1 VPYDAEVRRDVNQPL
16 PGAPEPWAPSVMPP
30 FRARPPYL
38 MTEMIAAEPGLA
50 ERIVHRLAEDAA
62 VEQLADRLRQAADQ
76 DRAIITTG
84 SGTSEHAAMGLARFL
99 SEALDLPPGRDV
111 RAMPALEV
119 AQRPPRDGVVIAVSH
134 EGGTHVTNEAV
145 RAAGR
150 GAATTAFVTVSDR
163 SPGAELADLVI
174 ATDEQD
180 QSWCHTVG
188 YLSPLVVGAALSAR
202 ISGSRI
208 DGLAIRALLDVA
220 HDPHSA
226 ANVAA
231 SLVGSDRVIVAGSGG
246 DHVTARELALKIE
259 EGARLPSEAHDLET
273 VLHGHLAAATRWTG
287 LIVVMTEADAGALLR
302 ERAVRVL
309 TAARALGVPAA
320 AILAD
325 STASDLPDEMTPAG
339 RIVLPHTGRVGGV
352 AGSLL
357 ASAVAL
363 QVLTERLARARG
375 VNPDT
380 LGREDPAQAVAHA

>member
-1 VPYDAEVRRDVNQPL
+1 
-16 PGAPEPWAPSVMPP
+16 
-30 FRARPPYL
+30 
-38 MTEMIAAEPGLA
+38 MTEMIAAEPALA
-50 ERIVHRLAEDAA
+50 ERLVHRLSADAALEQLAERLRRAA
-62 VEQLADRLRQAADQ
+62 VEGMPIFA
-76 DRAIITTG
+76 TG
-84 SGTSEHAAMGLARFL
+84 CGTSEHAAMGLASFVSDALELPSGR
-99 SEALDLPPGRDV
+99 EA
-111 RAMPALEV
+111 RAIPALQA
-119 AQRPPRDGVVIAVSH
+119 AQRPPRDGVVIGVSH
-134 EGGTHVTNEAV
+134 EGGTHVTNEAL

-150 GAATTAFVTVSDR
+150 GGATTALVTVSTR

-174 ATDEQD
+174 ATEEQD

-220 HDPHSA
+220 HDPHAA

-231 SLVGSDRVIVAGSGG
+231 SLVGSDRIIVAGSGA
-246 DHVTARELALKIE
+246 DNVTARELALKIE
-259 EGARLPSEAHDLET
+259 EGARLPAHAHDLET

-287 LIVVMTEADAGALLR
+287 LIIVLTEAGAGTLVR
-302 ERAVRVL
+302 ERANRL
-309 TAARALGVPAA
+309 LEAAKALAVPAA
-320 AILAD
+320 AIIAD
-325 STASDLPDEMTPAG
+325 PVASEVPDELTPAG
-339 RIVLPHTGRVGGV
+339 RIVLPHTGRVGGL

-380 LGREDPAQAVAHA
+380 LGREDPAQATAHA